1 MSVLEEI
8 IAGVRADVERRK
20 SDVSRGE
27 IERLAR
33 EAKPALDVVE
43 RLRGRKTLGLFA
55 EVKRSSPS
63 KGSLADIPDPAHLA
77 TAYEEGG
84 ATAISVLTEERRF
97 SGSLR
102 DLNAVRERVSVP
114 VLRKDFMVEDYQIFE
129 ARAHGADVVLLIVA
143 ALCDAQF
150 HDMYSL
156 ARSLGMRVLV
166 ETHTPE
172 ELERA
177 LESDAELIGVNA
189 RNLKTL
195 DVDLHYACALLEAVP
210 SDRLAVGESAVA
222 TIRDVEAYARA
233 GADAVLVGEALVRHA
248 DPTKAAR
255 DFCSVERQRRA
266 GR

>member
-8 IAGVRADVERRK
+8 IAGVRADVGRRK
-20 SDVSRGE
+20 SDVSGAE
-27 IERLAR
+27 VERLAR

-43 RLRGRKTLGLFA
+43 RLRERETLGLFA

-102 DLNAVRERVSVP
+102 DLDAVRERVSVP

-143 ALCDAQF
+143 ALCDAQL

-177 LESDAELIGVNA
+177 LASDAELIGVNA

-195 DVDLHYACALLEAVP
+195 DVDLHYACALLESVP